1 MGKWHSMDVNI
12 RIIQEKSLE
21 LYPKC
26 NGHSIHGKCCFKFRL
41 KGNRAFRFSA
51 GSIALY
57 EKKPID

>member
-1 MGKWHSMDVNI
+1 MDVNI